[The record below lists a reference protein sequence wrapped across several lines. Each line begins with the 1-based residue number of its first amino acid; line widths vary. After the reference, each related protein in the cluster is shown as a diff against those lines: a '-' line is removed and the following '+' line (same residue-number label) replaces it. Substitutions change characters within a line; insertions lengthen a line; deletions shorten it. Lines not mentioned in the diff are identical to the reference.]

1 MKYVV
6 LQIQP
11 WDQLHYAGEPDFEIL
26 PGERALVQM
35 ESGIDLAQVVGRVEI
50 NTEEA
55 RTSLKTI
62 LRKATQEDAAR
73 QAKQNESR
81 HEILKYCQETIQKY
95 NLDMKLVDCHIAYDG
110 GRIIFGFIAEER
122 IDFRELVKEL
132 TRHFQKTIR
141 LQQMGIRD
149 EARLC
154 GDVGPCGCELCCRRF
169 LKQLTSV
176 VSDYA
181 KIQGVEHRG
190 CERLSGICGR
200 LKCCLTFELKTYQ
213 ELAKNLPP
221 IGTTIKTAKG
231 PGQVLSLNILRQ
243 SANVRV
249 NAETIIEV
257 SLKK

>member
-1 MKYVV
+1 MKHIA

-11 WDQLHYAGEPDFEIL
+11 WDQLHYASEPNFEIA
-26 PGERALVQM
+26 PGERVLVQM
-35 ESGIDLAQVVGRVEI
+35 ECGIDLAQVVGRVEL
-50 NTEEA
+50 NADDT
-55 RTSLKTI
+55 RTMPKTI
-62 LRKATQEDAAR
+62 LRKATSEDLTRQE
-73 QAKQNESR
+73 QQNERR
-81 HEILKYCQETIQKY
+81 HEILKYCQELIQKY
-95 NLDMKLVDCHIAYDG
+95 KLDMKLVDCHVAYDG

-169 LKQLTSV
+169 LKQLSSV

-213 ELAKNLPP
+213 ELAKTLPQ
-221 IGTTIKTAKG
+221 IGETIKTVKG
-231 PGQVLSLNILRQ
+231 PGQVLSLNVLRQ

-249 NAETIIEV
+249 NADTIIEV
-257 SLKK
+257 SMKK